1 MSAALRV
8 AVQRACRA
16 PEVPAASEFRSWARA
31 AAGAVAARL
40 CLRVVDEAEMA
51 ALNERY
57 RRRAGPTDVLAFP
70 ADATERAHGQLGD
83 LAICAPVVLRE
94 AAGDGAEAAARFAHA
109 TVHGVLHL
117 LGHDHAEPAER
128 ARMRAAERAALARL
142 GYPDPYGA
150 AP

>member
-1 MSAALRV
+1 MSERLRV
-8 AVQRACRA
+8 EVQRAGRVSGA
-16 PEVPAASEFRSWARA
+16 PAASDFRRWARA
-31 AAGAVAARL
+31 AAGGGAARL
-40 CLRVVDEAEMA
+40 CLRVVGEAEMA

-70 ADATERAHGQLGD
+70 ADATERAHGLLGD
-83 LAICAPVVLRE
+83 LAICAPVVLR
-94 AAGDGAEAAARFAHA
+94 AAAADGAEAAARFAHA

-117 LGHDHAEPAER
+117 LGHDHAEPAAR

>member
-1 MSAALRV
+1 MSAELRV
-8 AVQRACRA
+8 EVQRASRA
-16 PEVPAASEFRSWARA
+16 PGAPTAGEFRSWARA

-40 CLRVVDEAEMA
+40 CLRVVDEPEMA

-57 RRRAGPTDVLAFP
+57 RRRSGATDVLAFP
-70 ADATERAHGQLGD
+70 ADETERAHGLLGD
-83 LAICAPVVLRE
+83 LAICAPVVLRL
-94 AAGDGAEAAARFAHA
+94 AAAARAPAAARFAHV

-117 LGHDHAEPAER
+117 LGHDHAEPAAR
-128 ARMRAAERAALARL
+128 ARMQAAERAALARL

>member
-8 AVQRACRA
+8 EVQRASGGPA
-16 PEVPAASEFRSWARA
+16 VPAASEFRSWARA
-31 AAGAVAARL
+31 AAGATAARL
-40 CLRVVDEAEMA
+40 CLRVVGEAEMA

-57 RRRAGPTDVLAFP
+57 RRRSGLTDVLAFP
-70 ADATERAHGQLGD
+70 ADATERAHGLLGD
-83 LAICAPVVLRE
+83 LAICAPVVLRA
-94 AAGDGAEAAARFAHA
+94 AAGGGAPAAARFAHV

>member
-8 AVQRACRA
+8 EVQRASRA
-16 PEVPAASEFRSWARA
+16 SEVPAASEFRSWARA
-31 AAGAVAARL
+31 AAGATAARV
-40 CLRVVDEAEMA
+40 CLRVVDETEMA
-51 ALNERY
+51 ELNERY
-57 RRRAGPTDVLAFP
+57 RRRSGPTDVLAFP
-70 ADATERAHGQLGD
+70 ADETERAHGLLGD

-94 AAGDGAEAAARFAHA
+94 AAGGGAPPAARFAHA

-128 ARMRAAERAALARL
+128 TRMRAAERAALARL

>member
-1 MSAALRV
+1 MSAGLRV
-8 AVQRACRA
+8 EVQRASRA
-16 PEVPAASEFRSWARA
+16 PGAPAAGEFRGWARA
-31 AAGAVAARL
+31 AAGAVAARV

-70 ADATERAHGQLGD
+70 ADETERAHGLLGD
-83 LAICAPVVLRE
+83 LAICAPVVLRA
-94 AAGDGAEAAARFAHA
+94 AAGGGAPAAARFAHV
-109 TVHGVLHL
+109 TVHGMLHL
-117 LGHDHAEPAER
+117 LGHDHAEPAAR